1 MNRKIIVSDIT
12 MTIAEGGA
20 AAQALTFRQKIELA
34 KLLERLGVSVIETGA
49 LKNGKQDELMVK
61 SLASTIRNSTVCV
74 TVDINNV
81 SSIDNAVAALKD
93 CRHKRLQVSMPVS
106 TVQMEY
112 VCHKKPSAM
121 LALVGDFVKR
131 CADVCDDVEFVAE
144 DFGRSEQDF
153 LTQVIDTAVENGA
166 TTISVYDTAGVLFD
180 YEFFNQI
187 SELRKHLPESVKLGV
202 RCSNEMYMADNCAIA
217 AVRAGVDEIKTTSYG
232 SVTTSLKRFVK
243 ILTLR
248 TDVCMVQCDVKQ
260 IEMARIL
267 QQIKNLCEV
276 DRKKPLSSLDGAENE
291 EQELQLSLN
300 DDIHS
305 VLKVAQ
311 QLGYELNDEDG
322 QNVYKAFLSLASKNE
337 VVSMKELDA
346 IIASVAFQVPQT
358 YKLENYIINSGNV
371 ITSTCHLILRKGEE
385 VLEGV
390 SIGDGPI
397 DAAFI
402 TIGKLIGGQYE
413 LDDFQIRSVSEG
425 SKAMGEAIVRLRY
438 EGKVYSGR
446 GISRDI
452 VASSIMAYLS
462 AVNKIV
468 YEEVDA

>member
-1 MNRKIIVSDIT
+1 M
-12 MTIAEGGA
+12 
-20 AAQALTFRQKIELA
+20 
-34 KLLERLGVSVIETGA
+34 
-49 LKNGKQDELMVK
+49 
-61 SLASTIRNSTVCV
+61 
-74 TVDINNV
+74 
-81 SSIDNAVAALKD
+81 
-93 CRHKRLQVSMPVS
+93 
-106 TVQMEY
+106 
-112 VCHKKPSAM
+112 
-121 LALVGDFVKR
+121 
-131 CADVCDDVEFVAE
+131 
-144 DFGRSEQDF
+144 
-153 LTQVIDTAVENGA
+153 
-166 TTISVYDTAGVLFD
+166 
-180 YEFFNQI
+180 
-187 SELRKHLPESVKLGV
+187 
-202 RCSNEMYMADNCAIA
+202 
-217 AVRAGVDEIKTTSYG
+217 
-232 SVTTSLKRFVK
+232 
-243 ILTLR
+243 
-248 TDVCMVQCDVKQ
+248 
-260 IEMARIL
+260 
-267 QQIKNLCEV
+267 
-276 DRKKPLSSLDGAENE
+276 
-291 EQELQLSLN
+291 
-300 DDIHS
+300 
-305 VLKVAQ
+305 
-311 QLGYELNDEDG
+311 GYELNDEDG

-371 ITSTCHLILRKGEE
+371 ITSTCHLILRRGEE